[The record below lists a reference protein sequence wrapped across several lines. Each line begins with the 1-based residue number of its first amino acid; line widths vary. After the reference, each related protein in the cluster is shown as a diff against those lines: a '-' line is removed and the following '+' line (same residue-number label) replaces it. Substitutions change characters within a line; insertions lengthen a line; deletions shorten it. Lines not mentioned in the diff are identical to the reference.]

1 MNAMTDPTG
10 TMPLANADYRR
21 VETAI
26 GYLESRQEDQP
37 DLDEVAAQVGLS
49 PSHFQRLFTAWA
61 GVSPKRF
68 LQALTLAKARG
79 ELRQGASV
87 LDATYAVGM
96 SSPSRLHDLF
106 VAHEAM
112 TPGEYKA
119 LGREMTIR
127 WGVRPTPFGEAAVL
141 TTARGIC
148 GLAFVDDD
156 RDAALDELRANWR
169 LAHFVEDTEAAAK
182 AVAAAFGPRGAEPM
196 RLLLKGTP
204 FQLKVWEALLK
215 VPMGETVAYDQVA
228 TAIGR
233 PGAARAVGTA
243 VGDNRLAFLIPCHR
257 ALRKTG
263 AIAGYRWGTERKRA
277 MLAWETARVDAGAA
291 E

>member
-1 MNAMTDPTG
+1 MNAMTNPTD
-10 TMPLANADYRR
+10 TIALANADYRR
-21 VETAI
+21 VEKAI

-37 DLDEVAAQVGLS
+37 ELDEVAAQIGLS

-119 LGREMTIR
+119 LGHDLTIR

-141 TTARGIC
+141 TTERGIC

-156 RDAALDELRANWR
+156 RDAALDELMANWR
-169 LAHFVEDTEAAAK
+169 LARFVEDAEAAAK
-182 AVAAAFGPRGAEPM
+182 AVSTAFGPRGAEPM

-257 ALRKTG
+257 VLRKTG
-263 AIAGYRWGTERKRA
+263 AIAGYHWGTERKRA
-277 MLAWETARVDAGAA
+277 MLAWETARVSASAA